1 MGSWAEVEVEAG
13 NADDRHGS
21 SIHMLF
27 ELLYIAQLHGHIHG
41 IQRMIRI
48 LGYRVVEMRHAQGS
62 DRYLKTQVQTR
73 AVCSTG
79 GRRNTQCGEEDF
91 CMINQ
96 RSIQRHRHR
105 HDQVRR
111 QGGRWSSQGADG

>member
-13 NADDRHGS
+13 NADDRNGS

-27 ELLYIAQLHGHIHG
+27 ELLYISQLHGHIHG

-73 AVCSTG
+73 ARVFHWRPAEYPMRR
-79 GRRNTQCGEEDF
+79 GRLL
-91 CMINQ
+91 
-96 RSIQRHRHR
+96 
-105 HDQVRR
+105 HDQPAQHPAAPAPAR
-111 QGGRWSSQGADG
+111 SGAQARGEMVLPGC